1 MDIVCSREQH
11 VSVGDRVRSPR
22 LMARSSSSRLS
33 EVIRDRTV
41 KTSNRRNAA
50 RRHAQVL
57 AGWNGLTPS
66 SRAADMTEDGCVQA
80 IPHLVVPT
88 RLAYDS
94 SLKSRMLVER
104 YGLMKVERQLQ
115 VEVRKQAE
123 SRYYV
128 INLFLSPEL
137 AQSGRHEP

>member
-1 MDIVCSREQH
+1 
-11 VSVGDRVRSPR
+11 
-22 LMARSSSSRLS
+22 MARSSSSRLS

-57 AGWNGLTPS
+57 AGWDGLTPS
-66 SRAADMTEDGCVQA
+66 SRAADVTEDGCVQA
-80 IPHLVVPT
+80 MPHLCLVVPI
-88 RLAYDS
+88 RLADDS

-104 YGLMKVERQLQ
+104 YGSMKMERQLQ
-115 VEVRKQAE
+115 IKVRRQAE
-123 SRYYV
+123 SLYYV
-128 INLFLSPEL
+128 INVFLSLEL